1 MECPNIVVLGGP
13 NGAGKSTI
21 AKLALLRELGVEEFV
36 NADVIATGLSAFQP
50 ESVAIEAGR
59 IMIERLRQL
68 AVSRKSFALETTLS
82 ARSLHPWI
90 SRLQRKSDYQFHLI
104 YVWLNHPDLNIARVK
119 ARVSI
124 GGHDIP
130 PGTVVRRYY
139 RSVKN
144 LFELYLP
151 LADTWMILDNS
162 GDEGPIQVAGGVR
175 GKEPDIFDHTLWLKL
190 QEARDAG
197 KSE

>member
-68 AVSRKSFALETTLS
+68 AKSRKSFALETTLA
-82 ARSLHPWI
+82 ARTLHPWI
-90 SRLQRKSDYQFHLI
+90 SRLQSEFGYQFHLI

-139 RSVKN
+139 RSVEN

-175 GKEPDIFDHTLWLKL
+175 GTEPNILNNTLWLKL
-190 QEARDAG
+190 QEARDVG